1 MTTNKTYET
10 FELTVDDGLARLTLN
25 QPALGNPFNRVACRE
40 FVEIASDL
48 GTRNDVRAVLL
59 SARGRYF
66 SVGGDLTM
74 FSSDQ
79 GDIAEIVLRTT
90 AQLHMAV
97 ARLLRL
103 DAPIVA
109 CVHGAAM
116 GGAMSVVANCDLI
129 YAGRSAK
136 IGAAYA
142 HIGFTCDLGASFGLA
157 SRMGLSRARRFLL
170 LGETLDAEAAHR
182 LGLVDEV
189 CEDDRLA
196 AEAEQMALR
205 LSRGPTRA
213 YGAIRRLMARSLA
226 TPFESQLED
235 EAQALARVAA
245 LSDAR
250 EGIQAFIGK
259 RKPQFSG
266 Q

>member
-1 MTTNKTYET
+1 MSYET
-10 FELTVDDGLARLTLN
+10 FELTIKDGLARLTLN
-25 QPALGNPFNRVACRE
+25 QPDLGNPFNPAACRE
-40 FVEIASDL
+40 FVEVANQL
-48 GTRNDVRAVLL
+48 GARRDVRAVLL
-59 SARGRYF
+59 SGRGRYF
-66 SVGGDLTM
+66 SVGGDLSM
-74 FSSDQ
+74 FSGKPD
-79 GDIAEIVLRTT
+79 DIAGTVLRQT
-90 AQLHMAV
+90 AQLHMGM
-97 ARLLRL
+97 ARLMRL

-116 GGAMSVVANCDLI
+116 GGAMAVVANCDLV
-129 YAGRSAK
+129 YAARSAK

-142 HIGFTCDLGASFGLA
+142 HIGFTCDLGATFGLA
-157 SRMGLSRARRFLL
+157 SRMGIARARRFLL
-170 LGETLDAEAAHR
+170 LGETLDAEAAQR
-182 LGLVDEV
+182 AGLVDEV
-189 CEDDRLA
+189 FDDHALV

-245 LSDAR
+245 LHDAR
-250 EGIQAFIGK
+250 EGIAAFVDK
-259 RKPQFSG
+259 RKPQFTG